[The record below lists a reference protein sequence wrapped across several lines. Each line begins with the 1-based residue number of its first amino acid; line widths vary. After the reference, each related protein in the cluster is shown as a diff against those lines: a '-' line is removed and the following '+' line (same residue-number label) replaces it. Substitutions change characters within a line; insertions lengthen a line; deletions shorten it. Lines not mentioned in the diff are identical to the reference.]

1 MRELL
6 EGGEIVK
13 EFYTQEE
20 KKTILEKAPYT
31 MGIVGPKTAK
41 KLLKI
46 AEEDK
51 DYPFHNP
58 PMVVGYEVTHACNL
72 KCRHCYN
79 ASGVRGPQ
87 ELDTQGAKEVINQIS
102 DAGCSYVIF
111 GGGEP
116 FTRKDIFELMEYAHH
131 KDMNMAA
138 STNATLVDRDTA
150 RRLKD
155 LELYNIQV
163 GVDGTEDVHDTIRGV
178 KGAWKKTI
186 NALYHLLDAEVP
198 VTAIFTVMRSNVH
211 NIEDYITGM
220 KDEFGDVVYLMFTRA
235 TYAGRAEKL
244 GEVLSA
250 VEWLDAANRITKTL
264 KFDNW
269 SHIPF
274 CYILDSIRLNN
285 IVKEFMKTPLGEQ
298 VYPEQV
304 RRDVLEENIPVEEAV
319 YHLVGGVCKAGLWHM
334 AVDPDGNITPCAE
347 MGVTLGNIRETTV
360 EKVWQTHE
368 IFRNLRKRQTE
379 IKGRCRA
386 CTYLERCGGGC
397 RGNALRFYGDILASD
412 PSCIPPQDQGSVD
425 FNVI

>member
-1 MRELL
+1 M
-6 EGGEIVK
+6 K

-138 STNATLVDRDTA
+138 IETQL
-150 RRLKD
+150 
-155 LELYNIQV
+155 
-163 GVDGTEDVHDTIRGV
+163 
-178 KGAWKKTI
+178 GA
-186 NALYHLLDAEVP
+186 
-198 VTAIFTVMRSNVH
+198 
-211 NIEDYITGM
+211 
-220 KDEFGDVVYLMFTRA
+220 
-235 TYAGRAEKL
+235 
-244 GEVLSA
+244 
-250 VEWLDAANRITKTL
+250 
-264 KFDNW
+264 
-269 SHIPF
+269 
-274 CYILDSIRLNN
+274 
-285 IVKEFMKTPLGEQ
+285 
-298 VYPEQV
+298 
-304 RRDVLEENIPVEEAV
+304 
-319 YHLVGGVCKAGLWHM
+319 
-334 AVDPDGNITPCAE
+334 
-347 MGVTLGNIRETTV
+347 
-360 EKVWQTHE
+360 
-368 IFRNLRKRQTE
+368 
-379 IKGRCRA
+379 
-386 CTYLERCGGGC
+386 
-397 RGNALRFYGDILASD
+397 
-412 PSCIPPQDQGSVD
+412 
-425 FNVI
+425 